1 MYAPLFERASPM
13 SKPEYPVVD
22 IVSSDGVQFP
32 VRKSLLSLASPVF
45 SDMFSVPQPNSS
57 PDSDAP
63 TDPINLSEPSRTIK
77 LILSLVDSPPTSL
90 LIDSLS
96 DIANLLQAADKYD
109 IKAIQEH
116 ALHSLI
122 QPKFLENEP
131 LRVYAIAIRYGAHYT
146 AVLAARHTLRYPL
159 LHAEYFSELEIVD
172 GGMIYRV
179 LHYHKQCTAAALEV
193 ATNHTW
199 IREEYVFFN
208 CPEADSS
215 EDDEDDEENN
225 KGSETCTTTI
235 RTRPSNKHKN
245 GYLKF
250 VSVHPWW
257 TKFMASTK
265 VALSESTYSETIRD
279 RSRIIEALSSASQ
292 CSRCHRQVNS
302 DFSKFLDTFVNEVE
316 ARVNEVSTY
325 VPLSADPVILW
336 IYTDLI
342 DYKLIL
348 LSLRQ

>member
-1 MYAPLFERASPM
+1 M
-13 SKPEYPVVD
+13 SRPEDPDVD
-22 IVSSDGVQFP
+22 IVSSDGVQFR
-32 VRKSLLSLASPVF
+32 VRKSLLSLASPIF

-57 PDSDAP
+57 PDSDAL
-63 TDPINLSEPSRTIK
+63 TDSINLSEPSRTIR
-77 LILSLVDSPPTSL
+77 LILSLIDLPPTSL

-109 IKAIQEH
+109 IKSIKEH
-116 ALHSLI
+116 ARHSLI

-131 LRVYAIAIRYGAHYT
+131 LRVYAIAIRYGAHFT
-146 AVLAARHTLRYPL
+146 AVLAARRTLRYPL
-159 LHAEYFSELEIVD
+159 LHAEYFSELGIID
-172 GGMIYRV
+172 GGTLYRV

-215 EDDEDDEENN
+215 DDDDDDDEEDN

-245 GYLKF
+245 GYLKA

-257 TKFMASTK
+257 AKFMA
-265 VALSESTYSETIRD
+265 YR
-279 RSRIIEALSSASQ
+279 
-292 CSRCHRQVNS
+292 
-302 DFSKFLDTFVNEVE
+302 
-316 ARVNEVSTY
+316 
-325 VPLSADPVILW
+325 
-336 IYTDLI
+336 
-342 DYKLIL
+342 
-348 LSLRQ
+348 